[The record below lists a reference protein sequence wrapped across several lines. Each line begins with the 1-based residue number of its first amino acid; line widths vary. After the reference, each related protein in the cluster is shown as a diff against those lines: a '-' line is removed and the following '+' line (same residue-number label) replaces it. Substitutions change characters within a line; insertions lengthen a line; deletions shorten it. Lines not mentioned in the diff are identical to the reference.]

1 MALPFPQNEVTAGA
15 VNVFVAMTGVTVTA
29 CVTVSVLAQG
39 TADILTAFTDK
50 VVEAVNTPEVRV
62 MELPVPIFAEP
73 ELLLPLN
80 S

>member
-1 MALPFPQNEVTAGA
+1 MRHKDLGA
-15 VNVFVAMTGVTVTA
+15 TGVTVTA

-50 VVEAVNTPEVRV
+50 VVEAVNIPEVRV
-62 MELPVPIFAEP
+62 MELPAPIFAEP
-73 ELLLPLN
+73 ELLPPSN